1 MKELKTLKELITL
14 LKDKGVII
22 SNEEE
27 VLTKMKKYSYY
38 SIVNTYKDLFKD
50 TSGNY
55 KKNVTFDEI
64 FALYSFDKSMRYIFL
79 KYTLEIE
86 VIIKS
91 LLSENIVSKYG
102 LDNFLVFENFDTN
115 TNKQSVEDIL
125 NKIKDELS
133 NQNGRHDAV
142 THYMQKYGFVPPY
155 VLTKILTFGELSK
168 LYGILKQ
175 EDRQAISKEFKLSD
189 KLLKQILINL
199 SMIRNICAHNDRL
212 YSFHSKF
219 FISYKK
225 IDKNYKSKT
234 NSTNIYIILKCIE
247 YMLDSNNS
255 KKLKKEINNEITKL
269 DKNLNSI
276 SINTVLNL
284 MGFPKNK
291 K

>member
-1 MKELKTLKELITL
+1 MKEPKTLKELIML

-27 VLTKMKKYSYY
+27 ALKKIKKYSYY
-38 SIVNTYKDLFKD
+38 SIVNTYKDVFKD
-50 TSGNY
+50 TNGNY

-64 FALYSFDKSMRYIFL
+64 FALYSFDKNIRYIFL

-86 VIIKS
+86 VIIKA
-91 LLSENIVSKYG
+91 LLSENIISKYG

-115 TNKQSVEDIL
+115 MSKQSVEDIL
-125 NKIKDELS
+125 NRIKDELS
-133 NQNGRHDAV
+133 NQNGKHDAV
-142 THYMQKYGFVPPY
+142 THYMQNYGFMPPY
-155 VLTKILTFGELSK
+155 ILTKILTFGELSK

-175 EDRQAISKEFKLSD
+175 EDRQAISKEFKMSD

-219 FISYKK
+219 LISYKK
-225 IDKNYKSKT
+225 IDKNYERKA
-234 NSTNIYIILKCIE
+234 NSTNIYIILKCME

-255 KKLKKEINNEITKL
+255 KKLKEEINNEIIKL
-269 DKNLNSI
+269 EKNLNSI
-276 SINTVLNL
+276 DINIILNL
-284 MGFPKNK
+284 MGFPKNN
-291 K
+291 

>member
-1 MKELKTLKELITL
+1 MKEPKTLKELTML

-27 VLTKMKKYSYY
+27 ALKKIKKYSYY
-38 SIVNTYKDLFKD
+38 SIVNTYKDVFKD
-50 TSGNY
+50 TNGNY

-64 FALYSFDKSMRYIFL
+64 FALYSFDKNIRYIFL

-86 VIIKS
+86 VIIKA
-91 LLSENIVSKYG
+91 LLSENIISKYG

-115 TNKQSVEDIL
+115 MSKQSVEDIL
-125 NKIKDELS
+125 NRIKDELS
-133 NQNGRHDAV
+133 NQNGKHDAV
-142 THYMQKYGFVPPY
+142 THYMQNYGFMPPY
-155 VLTKILTFGELSK
+155 ILTKILTFGELSK

-175 EDRQAISKEFKLSD
+175 EDRQAISKEFKMSD

-219 FISYKK
+219 LISYKK
-225 IDKNYKSKT
+225 IDKNYERKA
-234 NSTNIYIILKCIE
+234 NSTNIYIILKCME

-255 KKLKKEINNEITKL
+255 KKLKEEINNEIIKL
-269 DKNLNSI
+269 EKNLNSI
-276 SINTVLNL
+276 DINIVLNL
-284 MGFPKNK
+284 MGFPKNN
-291 K
+291 